1 MAHGR
6 GVALETE
13 EAFGSAEQYCAPG
26 IVLHIDAENFDFHVT
41 AALGYRASDMR
52 FALAMAKKHGLALP
66 AEDDHE
72 PELQEDGS
80 VRLYLIPAVES

>member
-13 EAFGSAEQYCAPG
+13 EAFGSAERYRAPG
-26 IVLHIDAENFDFHVT
+26 IMLHIDAENFDFHVT

-52 FALAMAKKHGLALP
+52 YVLATAKKHGLTLP
-66 AEDDHE
+66 AEDDCE
-72 PELQEDGS
+72 PEIQDDGS
-80 VRLYLIPAVES
+80 VRLYLIPAVEA